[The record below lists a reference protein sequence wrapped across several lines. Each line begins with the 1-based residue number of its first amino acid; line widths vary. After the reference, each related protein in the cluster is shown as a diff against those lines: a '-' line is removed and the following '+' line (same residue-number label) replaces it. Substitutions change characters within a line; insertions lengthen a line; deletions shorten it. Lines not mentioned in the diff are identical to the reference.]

1 MGAAV
6 EGMLVV
12 TDLDGTLLDAATYGF
27 EPARPALEA
36 LRKRGVPLV
45 LCTSK
50 TRAELAPLAAR
61 LGLDSPTIVEN
72 GGAVVVPA
80 YLLPAPPAWARR
92 EGDRVILPL
101 GVERRVLVDA
111 LPDVAREAGVTV
123 RSFAQMEVAEIA
135 ALTGLGPDAVALA
148 REREYDEPFL
158 VLDAAGRD
166 TELDAR
172 LDRAARARGLRVTHG
187 GRLHHLTGP
196 TDKGRAVRTLVE
208 LRPAPPGASSVG
220 LGDAANDVP
229 LLRAVD
235 RPIVMPGRGG
245 GFDPVLAAA
254 LPHAERAPEPG
265 PAGWARAV
273 LAVLAGETL
282 PTLDTRVAT

>member
-1 MGAAV
+1 MGAPA
-6 EGMLVV
+6 EGMLVF
-12 TDLDGTLLDAATYGF
+12 TDLDGTLLDEVTYGF

-36 LRKRGVPLV
+36 LRERGVPLV

-50 TRAELAPLAAR
+50 TRAEMAPLAAR
-61 LGLDSPTIVEN
+61 LGLDSPLIVEN

-80 YLLPAPPAWARR
+80 YVLPAPPAWARR

-101 GVERRVLVDA
+101 GVERQVLLAA
-111 LPDVAREAGVTV
+111 LPEVAREAGVEV
-123 RSFAQMEVAEIA
+123 RPFAEMQAAEIA
-135 ALTGLGPDAVALA
+135 ALTGLDPDAAALA
-148 REREYDEPFL
+148 GEREYDEPFV
-158 VLDAAGRD
+158 VLDATARD
-166 TELDAR
+166 PDLDAR

-229 LLRAVD
+229 MLRAVD
-235 RPIVMPGRGG
+235 RPIVMPRRSG
-245 GFDPVLAAA
+245 GFDPVLASA

-265 PAGWARAV
+265 PGGWARAV

-282 PTLDTRVAT
+282 PAVTT